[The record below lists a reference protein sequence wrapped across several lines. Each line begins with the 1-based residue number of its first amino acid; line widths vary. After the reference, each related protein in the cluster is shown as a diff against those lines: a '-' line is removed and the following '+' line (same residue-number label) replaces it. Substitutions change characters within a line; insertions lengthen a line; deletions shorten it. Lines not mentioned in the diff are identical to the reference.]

1 MACLPRRQ
9 RTTATS
15 GWTTTAGSTA
25 VSSGPESCGSARPV
39 WPAPRYRCT
48 PAVRAF
54 GYCRNGS
61 GKPSSSAMN
70 RLAPQK
76 LTRSPSQGRL
86 PDDARADTEPQA
98 DSCAADRPPPWS
110 PDRHAVPPRYGSGTR
125 AGSIPA
131 YLSSALL
138 LLIRGEGAR
147 CRLRALILVG
157 GCGCPGGAAAGGF
170 GAAVGGGVATGV
182 LDAGDQDTGGLA
194 GGGQFALGGGFLE
207 KLVG

>member
-25 VSSGPESCGSARPV
+25 VSSGPESCGSVRPV
-39 WPAPRYRCT
+39 WPAPRYPCT

-110 PDRHAVPPRYGSGTR
+110 PDRHAVPPRHGSGTR

-131 YLSSALL
+131 YFRSSARARNPPAAPGSCPYGP
-138 LLIRGEGAR
+138 RGELDRSR
-147 CRLRALILVG
+147 CAIYRVEREHRL
-157 GCGCPGGAAAGGF
+157 
-170 GAAVGGGVATGV
+170 TV
-182 LDAGDQDTGGLA
+182 LRIHSGECFPAC
-194 GGGQFALGGGFLE
+194 E
-207 KLVG
+207 M